1 MGRAVSAA
9 DPVARGGCQCGRHR
23 YALGAEPFAVSY
35 CHCNDCRRAT
45 GAPVTVFAGV
55 RDDEVTFGEAPAVFA
70 SSDQAE
76 RLFCSAC
83 GTPLAYRD
91 RRLPGELYLLLGT
104 LDEPGR
110 FVPQRHAFTARQL
123 PWLHIDDGLPRH
135 PGFSR
140 SRPDDAGD
148 PPA

>member
-1 MGRAVSAA
+1 MSAA
-9 DPVARGGCQCGRHR
+9 QPVARGGCLCGRHR
-23 YALGAEPFAVSY
+23 FALTAGPFAVSW

-45 GAPVTVFAGV
+45 GAPAIVFAGV
-55 RDDEVTFGEAPAVFA
+55 PEDAVDFAEPPAVFA
-70 SSDQAE
+70 SSEHAE
-76 RLFCSAC
+76 RWFCSAC

-110 FVPQRHAFTARQL
+110 FVPQRHAFASRRL

-135 PGFSR
+135 PQFSR
-140 SRPDDAGD
+140 PRAGD
-148 PPA
+148 QGTGD